1 MGTFDMLKKKKQA
14 PNSNSASF
22 IERRRRILN
31 RNSNFVVR
39 EAYKSLRTNIQFLLH
54 KQSCKKLC
62 VVSGTAGEGKSIT
75 TLNLAI
81 SIAESGQRVLL
92 IDADMRIPT
101 LGRLLMEKMNPG
113 LSNILAGL
121 CTPEDAIRK
130 EIYPNMDI
138 IFSGD
143 IPPNP
148 SELLGSTDMG
158 ELLEQLAPDYDYILV
173 DTPPVGLVTDAC
185 VLARNLD
192 GVILLVRQ
200 GHARKDEVRQSV
212 RKLQMAGAR
221 VLGYVLNAVPSEQG
235 AYKYYEYGDGGNE
248 KKS

>member
-1 MGTFDMLKKKKQA
+1 MLKKKKQA
-14 PNSNSASF
+14 ANSSASF

-31 RNSNFVVR
+31 RNSNFAVR

-75 TLNLAI
+75 ILNLAI

-101 LGRLLMEKMNPG
+101 LGRLLMEKMTPG

-121 CTPEDAIRK
+121 STPEDAIRK

-148 SELLGSTDMG
+148 SELLGSSDMG
-158 ELLEQLAPDYDYILV
+158 ELLEQVAPDYDYILV

-185 VLARNLD
+185 VLAQNLD
-192 GVILLVRQ
+192 GAILLVRQ

-221 VLGYVLNAVPSEQG
+221 VLGYVLNAAPSEQG